1 MNLLEI
7 VRVVQAIGHR
17 GSGYKKNYKKMAIDK
32 NKCWRL
38 FTCIFRDRE
47 LRRQSVA
54 ATEDRQ
60 RREIDDDTALQTSIH
75 G

>member
-17 GSGYKKNYKKMAIDK
+17 GSGYKKMAIDK

-38 FTCIFRDRE
+38 FIFRDRE

-60 RREIDDDTALQTSIH
+60 RREIDDDTTLQTSIH

>member
-1 MNLLEI
+1 
-7 VRVVQAIGHR
+7 
-17 GSGYKKNYKKMAIDK
+17 MAIDK

-38 FTCIFRDRE
+38 FIFRDRE